1 MGKSNSSGG
10 RAESVTTMAKRKVT
24 PGTIIALVIG
34 QSRHDVEKSNAAPLE
49 TTRSFPTYA
58 SHLPHFKHLKELSQ
72 TVEGVK
78 TVFTVKAVPPENVI
92 VEARA
97 EVKDILAIETLA
109 FKEAVL
115 RAAEEILFQE
125 DVEPDFKEEF
135 TFYCVANYTGDP
147 KQFYKH
153 GDRIVPLL
161 KSENVELSQAEID
174 KTLHESSLQYA
185 KDDLTIV
192 DWDGAFIFDIHS
204 DWKDTIDVL
213 EVANVN
219 LLRLRRLDQLID
231 QRLDAM
237 VDILRRVPKI
247 STKEVRKMMT
257 ELMRLRTQSVVEFEH
272 AERDI
277 QLIGDWYAGRLYA
290 LASKK
295 LHLDRWR
302 QSIKQVLESL
312 EDMSSVAADHFS
324 VTNER
329 RAEQVQQFLWYV
341 QLIGWFV
348 LLFLEWRVTRG

>member
-1 MGKSNSSGG
+1 
-10 RAESVTTMAKRKVT
+10 MAKTKLPIL
-24 PGTIIALVIG
+24 PGKIIAIVIG
-34 QSRHDVEKSNAAPLE
+34 QSRSDVVDGNASPLK
-49 TTRSFPTYA
+49 TTRSFPSYA
-58 SHLPHFKHLKELSQ
+58 SHLPHFKHILENRQ
-72 TVEGVK
+72 TVAGHSV
-78 TVFTVKAVPPENVI
+78 TITIKAVPPENFL
-92 VEARA
+92 VEVVA
-97 EVKDILAIETLA
+97 EVENILALDTLP
-109 FKEAVL
+109 FKEALLNVGEK
-115 RAAEEILFQE
+115 ALFAQ
-125 DVEPDFKEEF
+125 DVEPGFKEEF
-135 TFYCVANYTGDP
+135 TFYCVANYSGAP
-147 KQFYKH
+147 KQFFRY

-161 KSENVELSQAEID
+161 KSENVELSTAEIE
-174 KTLHESSLQYA
+174 KTMHESSLQYA

-192 DWDGAFIFDIHS
+192 DWDGAFIFDVQG

-231 QRLDAM
+231 TRLDAM

-277 QLIGDWYAGRLYA
+277 QLIGDWYAGRLYT

-348 LLFLEWRVTRG
+348 LLFLEWRVMR